1 MDRPQRPTP
10 DGFRLA
16 LNPTGEAW
24 SWRLTTPAGAEV
36 GAHAP
41 DLGAARASAVFAA
54 SVMQALERTRRRRF

>member
-16 LNPTGEAW
+16 LRPTGEVW
-24 SWRLTTPAGAEV
+24 SWRLTTPAGVEV

-41 DLGAARASAVFAA
+41 DLDAARASAAFAA
-54 SVMQALERTRRRRF
+54 SVMKALDRSRRRGV